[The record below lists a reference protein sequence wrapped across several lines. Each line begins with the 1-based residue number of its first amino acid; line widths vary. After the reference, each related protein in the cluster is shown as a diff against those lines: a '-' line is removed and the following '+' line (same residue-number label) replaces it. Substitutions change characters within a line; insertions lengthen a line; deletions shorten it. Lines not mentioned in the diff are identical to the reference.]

1 MTEFG
6 GELGDKAK
14 WKRKQLGLP
23 DIPAPKFD
31 GVINELLIAYGI
43 IGRNRRYA
51 GMTACPLPLSLGD
64 IDQYLTSKPTAIS
77 RKEFDA
83 AIFALDDLFREEWMK
98 EQERKD
104 KK

>member
-1 MTEFG
+1 M
-6 GELGDKAK
+6 
-14 WKRKQLGLP
+14 
-23 DIPAPKFD
+23 
-31 GVINELLIAYGI
+31 AYSL

-51 GMTACPLPLSLGD
+51 GMTAYPLPLSLGD
-64 IDQYLTSKPTAIS
+64 IAQYLSAKPTAIS
-77 RKEFDA
+77 RREFDA

>member
-1 MTEFG
+1 M
-6 GELGDKAK
+6 
-14 WKRKQLGLP
+14 
-23 DIPAPKFD
+23 
-31 GVINELLIAYGI
+31 IAYGV

-51 GMTACPLPLSLGD
+51 GMSDCPLPLALID
-64 IDQYLTSKPTAIS
+64 IEQYLSSRPTAIS

-98 EQERKD
+98 AQERKD

>member
-1 MTEFG
+1 M
-6 GELGDKAK
+6 
-14 WKRKQLGLP
+14 
-23 DIPAPKFD
+23 PAPKFD
-31 GVINELLIAYGI
+31 GVINELLIAYSV

-64 IDQYLTSKPTAIS
+64 IDQYLSSKPTAIS
-77 RKEFDA
+77 RREFDA

-104 KK
+104 KNDT